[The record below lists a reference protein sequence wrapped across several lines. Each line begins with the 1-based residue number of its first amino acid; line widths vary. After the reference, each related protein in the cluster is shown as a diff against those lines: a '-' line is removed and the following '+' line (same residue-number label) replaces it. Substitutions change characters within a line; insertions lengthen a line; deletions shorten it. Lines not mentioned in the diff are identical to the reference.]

1 MEYYNQCYQLSTIH
15 TTYHNFN
22 FRYLTHHITKQLI
35 FYTGVPT
42 IPVISTSTSIVKEN
56 NILKLRCSA
65 RSTTILPDNLPSDLN
80 PTREYRWQRDNN
92 NLINDGRHIVS
103 GNTLTI
109 DKVQRQDNKIAYRC
123 IAQESGSKY
132 SNTKAIT
139 LNVLCK
145 QIVLTLIY
153 WV

>member
-1 MEYYNQCYQLSTIH
+1 
-15 TTYHNFN
+15 
-22 FRYLTHHITKQLI
+22 
-35 FYTGVPT
+35 
-42 IPVISTSTSIVKEN
+42 VKEN

-65 RSTTILPDNLPSDLN
+65 RSTTILSDNIPSDLN
-80 PTREYRWQRDNN
+80 PIMEYRWQRDNN
-92 NLINDGRHIVS
+92 SLTNDGRHIMS

-109 DKVQRQDNKIAYRC
+109 NEIQRQDNKITYRC

-145 QIVLTLIY
+145 
-153 WV
+153 